1 MVKAPRTGLENGML
15 VGLGNPLLDISA
27 NVEPTLLTKYG
38 LEPDNAILAEDKHK
52 PLYKAMEENKTVEYV
67 AGGATLNSI
76 RVAQWLCG
84 EDAATVFGYMGCIG
98 KDADGDKL
106 AEKAKEAGIRFE
118 PQVNTEVSTG
128 RCACLITGDGAH
140 RSLVADLGAAN
151 TFKPTHFDADGV
163 WSIITAADY
172 FYIGGFFL
180 TVSPESILKVAKHGC
195 AENKYVTMNLSA
207 PFICQ
212 FFADP
217 MMEAFPYVD
226 ILFGNETEA
235 VAFAKQQNFG
245 TEDIKEIAKKAAK
258 LEKTNNARERMV
270 VFTQGTLP
278 TVVAFEGQV
287 KEYDVI
293 VIPKQEIVDTNG
305 AGDSFVGG
313 FLNQFIQGKDIEK
326 CVEVG
331 HKAANYVIKQSGVT
345 LALNG
350 YKGLV

>member
-1 MVKAPRTGLENGML
+1 MVKAVRTGLENGIAL
-15 VGLGNPLLDISA
+15 GLGNPLLDISA
-27 NVEPTLLTKYG
+27 NVDTSLLTKYE
-38 LEPDNAILAEDKHK
+38 LEADNAILAEDKHK
-52 PLYKAMEENKTVEYV
+52 PLYKEMEENKTMEYV

-84 EDAATVFGYMGCIG
+84 ENAATVFGYMGCIG
-98 KDADGDKL
+98 QDADGDKL
-106 AEKAKEAGIRFE
+106 AEKAKEAGLRFE

-151 TFKPTHFDADGV
+151 TFKPTHFDADNV
-163 WSIITAADY
+163 WSMVTAADY

-180 TVSPESILKVAKHGC
+180 TVSPESIMKVAKHGC
-195 AENKYVTMNLSA
+195 DENKFVMMNLSA

-212 FFADP
+212 FFASP
-217 MMEAFPYVD
+217 MMDAFPYVD

-235 VAFAKQQNFG
+235 VAFAEAQNFG
-245 TEDIKEIAKKAAK
+245 TKDIKEIAQKAAK
-258 LEKTNNARERMV
+258 LEKANSCRERMV

-278 TVVAFEGQV
+278 TIVAFEGQV

-293 VIPKQEIVDTNG
+293 VIPKEDIVDTNG

-331 HKAANYVIKQSGVT
+331 HKTANYVIKQSGVT
-345 LALNG
+345 LAPNG
-350 YKGLV
+350 HQSLL